1 MEQLPLLPLSV
12 KQNHPMKPARFYLPL
27 ALRSARSL
35 EPGGLGQGVPVGS
48 PACRMATQKQL
59 LWCHSPTGTGS
70 CEPGMGAC
78 PCLSP
83 SPNGVTS
90 CRF

>member
-35 EPGGLGQGVPVGS
+35 EPGGLGPGSSCGIPSLPHGNTEAAALVPQ
-48 PACRMATQKQL
+48 PHRDREL
-59 LWCHSPTGTGS
+59 
-70 CEPGMGAC
+70 
-78 PCLSP
+78 
-83 SPNGVTS
+83 
-90 CRF
+90 